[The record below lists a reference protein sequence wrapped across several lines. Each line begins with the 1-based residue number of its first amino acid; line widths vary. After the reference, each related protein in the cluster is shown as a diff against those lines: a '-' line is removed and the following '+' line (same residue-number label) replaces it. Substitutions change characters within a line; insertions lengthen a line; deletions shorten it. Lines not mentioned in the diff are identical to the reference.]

1 MIFIN
6 AKIVIIVLTHK
17 ICPNIFA
24 VVIQNRQKM
33 KKWNTTLRYAGFSL
47 LGVALLMFLSAFI
60 AFRNEMDDSFD
71 PLVFSGMVSLLS
83 GFFAIITTEPQENM
97 SVEEG
102 FCIVTGCWITACSF
116 GALPFL
122 ICGGEF
128 TLVNAF
134 FESVSGF
141 TTTGASIL
149 NDIEALPKG
158 LQFWR
163 IATAWMGGI
172 GIVTLVS
179 LVISG
184 QHDRHSVL
192 ASAELSDLAK
202 SYYGGRKKHFVYRM
216 IVVYLM
222 ITSVSAFALRL
233 TRMPWFDAAT
243 LAMSACSTCGFCA
256 KNLSVGFYDSWVVEA
271 ILCVAMLLG
280 ATNFSLMFSTVWPDK
295 LNRKNLFNSQIV
307 RWFLSLVAI
316 AMLIVTANLYFS
328 GYCASFPKAL
338 RLAAFQ
344 VCSLSTTTGF
354 ATADTNLWPSGS
366 IGILIL
372 CSLVCGC
379 SGSTSGGIKMDR
391 FVIAIKSLKG
401 LVRSLIGAKNVS
413 NVKIEGEVKTEEKL
427 SSVLA
432 FMGTYMLVIAA
443 GTIIFAISMDFKTSL
458 TASIACMGSVGPG
471 FGEVGSMGNYAGLMG
486 FQKVAAMFIM
496 LLGRVEIFPM
506 LVAFRSIFRR
516 RHLHNS
522 SFLPFFAD

>member
-1 MIFIN
+1 
-6 AKIVIIVLTHK
+6 
-17 ICPNIFA
+17 
-24 VVIQNRQKM
+24 M
-33 KKWNTTLRYAGFSL
+33 KKWNTTIRYAGFSL
-47 LGVALLMFLSAFI
+47 IGVAILMFISAFI
-60 AFRNEMDDSFD
+60 AFRNDMDDSFD
-71 PLVFSGMVSLLS
+71 PLVFSGMTALLS
-83 GFFAIITTEPQENM
+83 GFFAIIGTKPQEKM
-97 SVEEG
+97 TIEDG
-102 FCIVTGCWITACSF
+102 FRIVTGCWIAACIF
-116 GALPFL
+116 GAIPYLLF
-122 ICGGEF
+122 GGEF
-128 TLVNAF
+128 TVVNAF

-149 NDIEALPKG
+149 NNIEALPNG

-163 IATAWMGGI
+163 IASAWIGGI

-216 IVVYLM
+216 ITVYLI
-222 ITSVSAFALRL
+222 ITSISAIALRL
-233 TRMPWFDAAT
+233 TKMPWFDATT
-243 LAMSACSTCGFCA
+243 LAMSACSTCGFCT
-256 KNLSVGFYDSWVVEA
+256 KNISVGFYDSWVVEA
-271 ILCVAMLLG
+271 ILCVAMLMG

-295 LNRKNLFNSQIV
+295 QNRKTLFNTQVV
-307 RWFLSLVAI
+307 RWFLALVALAI
-316 AMLIVTANLYFS
+316 LVVTANLYFS

-379 SGSTSGGIKMDR
+379 SGSTSGGMKMDR
-391 FVIAIKSLKG
+391 FVMAVKSLKN
-401 LVRSLIGAKNVS
+401 VMRSLISAN
-413 NVKIEGEVKTEEKL
+413 NANRTKIDGQTKTEENI
-427 SSVLA
+427 SSVLS
-432 FMGTYMLVIAA
+432 FMGTYLLIIAI

-471 FGEVGSMGNYAGLMG
+471 FGDVGSMGNYAGLMG
-486 FQKVAAMFIM
+486 FQKVFAMLIM
-496 LLGRVEIFPM
+496 LLGRVEIFP
-506 LVAFRSIFRR
+506 LLIAARSIFHR
-516 RHLHNS
+516 
-522 SFLPFFAD
+522 

>member
-1 MIFIN
+1 
-6 AKIVIIVLTHK
+6 
-17 ICPNIFA
+17 
-24 VVIQNRQKM
+24 M

-47 LGVALLMFLSAFI
+47 IGVALLMFISAFI
-60 AFRNEMDDSFD
+60 AFRNDMDDSFN
-71 PLVFSGMVSLLS
+71 PLVFSGMAALLS
-83 GFFAIITTEPQENM
+83 GFFAIITTKPQEDM

-102 FCIVTGCWITACSF
+102 FRIVTGCWIAACIF

-122 ICGGEF
+122 IYGGEF
-128 TLVNAF
+128 TVVNAF

-141 TTTGASIL
+141 TTTGGSIL
-149 NDIEALPKG
+149 NDIEALPDG

-163 IATAWMGGI
+163 IASAWIGGI

-216 IVVYLM
+216 ITVYLI
-222 ITSVSAFALRL
+222 ITSVSTIALRL
-233 TRMPWFDAAT
+233 TKMSWFDAAT
-243 LAMSACSTCGFCA
+243 LAMSACSTCGFCT
-256 KNLSVGFYDSWVVEA
+256 KNTSVAFYDNAVVEV
-271 ILCVAMLLG
+271 ILIAAMLMG

-295 LNRKNLFNSQIV
+295 RTHKNLFNTQVV
-307 RWFLSLVAI
+307 RWFLALVTMAI
-316 AMLIVTANLYFS
+316 LAVTANLYFS
-328 GYCASFPKAL
+328 GYCSSFPKAL

-366 IGILIL
+366 MGILIL

-391 FVIAIKSLKG
+391 FVIVIKSLKG
-401 LVRSLIGAKNVS
+401 MVDSLIGVKNV
-413 NVKIEGEVKTEEKL
+413 NRTKLDGQLKTEDNVI
-427 SSVLA
+427 SIIA
-432 FMGTYMLVIAA
+432 FMGMYVFIIAI
-443 GTIIFAISMDFKTSL
+443 GTLIFAISMDFKTSL

-471 FGEVGSMGNYAGLMG
+471 FGDVGSMGNYAGFLS
-486 FQKVAAMFIM
+486 FQKVAAMLIM
-496 LLGRVEIFPM
+496 ILGRVEIFPM
-506 LVAFRSIFRR
+506 LIAIRSIFR
-516 RHLHNS
+516 H
-522 SFLPFFAD
+522 